1 MNIAQLQR
9 LRTQGLG
16 DGAGLPQPRGTDDS
30 SFADTLRDAVGQVDS
45 LNKAADEQIEAF
57 VAGEQENLHEVVIAM
72 NQAKLSF
79 QLMTE
84 VRNKMLETYHELMRM
99 QV

>member
-1 MNIAQLQR
+1 MLISQLQR
-9 LRTQGLG
+9 MRAGGLEDGTRLPTPRDPQG
-16 DGAGLPQPRGTDDS
+16 S
-30 SFADTLRDAVGQVDS
+30 SFGDTLKDAVSQVDGQQKS
-45 LNKAADEQIEAF
+45 ADSQIEAF
-57 VAGEQENLHEVVIAM
+57 VAGEQENVHEVMISM

-84 VRNKMLETYHELMRM
+84 VRNKALETYHELMRM

>member
-1 MNIAQLQR
+1 MTINELQR
-9 LRTQGLG
+9 IRSAVG
-16 DGAGLPQPRGTDDS
+16 DGARLPQPREPQGA
-30 SFADTLRDAVGQVDS
+30 SFGDTLRDAVGQVDS
-45 LNKAADEQIEAF
+45 AHRAADGQIEAF
-57 VAGEQENLHEVVIAM
+57 VAGEQENVHEVMIAM